1 MTDLGALYPT
11 DLVTLRE
18 VGLRDGLQLVKSFPS
33 TAAKVEW
40 LKREYAAGV
49 HHFEVGSFL
58 PASRMPE
65 EVLCGALARAGLP
78 RLLEIQG

>member
-1 MTDLGALYPT
+1 MTMTDLGALYST

-40 LKREYAAGV
+40 INREYAAGV
-49 HHFEVGSFL
+49 RHFEVGSFL
-58 PASRMPE
+58 PASRMPHLRMY
-65 EVLCGALARAGLP
+65 VS
-78 RLLEIQG
+78 